1 MDRVV
6 KAAVTRE
13 KLVERFRRNSSVVQ
27 TAGRGEK
34 ELLRDTLNVFKD
46 EDDLGKP
53 LVHSKVDHPMNKAT
67 HGPKRW
73 CLRNPI
79 PCFYLTAWTTISH
92 VLDHVLDHDRW

>member
-53 LVHSKVDHPMNKAT
+53 LVHS
-67 HGPKRW
+67 
-73 CLRNPI
+73 
-79 PCFYLTAWTTISH
+79 
-92 VLDHVLDHDRW
+92 